1 MTQRETDFQVLVG
14 KKIASIDVSKQNQII
29 VTDTENNQ
37 FIIEVELDFL
47 HIPTFRLT
55 RYIED

>member
-47 HIPTFRLT
+47 HIPTFHLT